1 MVGSLHWKGTLTDR
15 VGRPHHDPA
24 PPNGYTTEGDAHEP
38 PHTRARPI
46 TTTSRTRQLDSSA
59 LEYYDFAVY
68 GTAAAIVLNRI
79 FFPED
84 TAAIGILKSMV
95 VVGVAY
101 IVRPFGAMI
110 VGPLGDRYGRRFVL
124 MLTLFLMGSA
134 TFSIGCLPTYS
145 QAGILAPILLVACR
159 MLQGLSAAGEQASSI
174 SISLEH
180 AHEHQRAFTT
190 SWTLQGTQF
199 GSLLATAVFIPFAAL
214 PDEHL
219 LTWGWRVPFWLSAF
233 VVVTAWLIRRTL
245 SEPPAYLQ
253 REKLTESPLMLVFKH
268 HKRAVLT
275 IAVCAMVNTVN
286 MVFTTFALSFAT
298 KGYGLDRSTMLLV
311 PVASN
316 TLGLIAIPL
325 AAMLADRIGRKP
337 VFMTGAV
344 ASSLV
349 MFPYLGAI
357 TEGNWVG
364 IFTYGVLMHGAL
376 YSMAN
381 GVWPAFYAEMFPTRV
396 RVTGLALVPRLA
408 SQFLEASPP
417 PWRPASP
424 VLTCTM
430 RRCPPCS
437 RSPCACSWQWAR

>member
-1 MVGSLHWKGTLTDR
+1 MSRRTDA
-15 VGRPHHDPA
+15 PA
-24 PPNGYTTEGDAHEP
+24 RSPR
-38 PHTRARPI
+38 RAALASWI
-46 TTTSRTRQLDSSA
+46 GSA

-79 FFPED
+79 FFSED

-101 IVRPFGAMI
+101 VVRPFGAMI

-134 TFSIGCLPTYS
+134 TFAIGCLPTYS

-316 TLGLIAIPL
+316 TLGLVAIPL
-325 AAMLADRIGRKP
+325 AAMLADKVGRKP
-337 VFMTGAV
+337 VFITGAV

-364 IFTYGVLMHGAL
+364 IFVYGVLMHGAL

-381 GVWPAFYAEMFPTRV
+381 GVWPSFYAEMFPTRV
-396 RVTGLALVPRLA
+396 RVTGLALGTQIGFAISGGVAPAVATSLA
-408 SQFLEASPP
+408 GADLHNAVL
-417 PWRPASP
+417 PAVFTVAMC
-424 VLTCTM
+424 VLVALGALT
-430 RRCPPCS
+430 
-437 RSPCACSWQWAR
+437 AREGYKKSLAELDA

>member
-1 MVGSLHWKGTLTDR
+1 MSRRTDA
-15 VGRPHHDPA
+15 PA
-24 PPNGYTTEGDAHEP
+24 RSPR
-38 PHTRARPI
+38 RAALASWI
-46 TTTSRTRQLDSSA
+46 GSA

-101 IVRPFGAMI
+101 VVRPFGAMI

-134 TFSIGCLPTYS
+134 TFAIGCLPTYS

-233 VVVTAWLIRRTL
+233 VVITAWLIRRTL

-253 REKLTESPLMLVFKH
+253 REKLTEPPLVLVFKH

-275 IAVCAMVNTVN
+275 IAVCAMVN
-286 MVFTTFALSFAT
+286 T

-316 TLGLIAIPL
+316 TLGLVAIPL

-337 VFMTGAV
+337 VFITGAV

-364 IFTYGVLMHGAL
+364 IFVYGVLMHGAL

-381 GVWPAFYAEMFPTRV
+381 GVWPSFYAEMFPTRV
-396 RVTGLALVPRLA
+396 RVTGLALGTQIGFAISGGVAPAVATSLA
-408 SQFLEASPP
+408 GADLHNAVL
-417 PWRPASP
+417 PAAFTVAMC
-424 VLTCTM
+424 VLVVLGALT
-430 RRCPPCS
+430 
-437 RSPCACSWQWAR
+437 AREGYKKSLAELDA

>member
-1 MVGSLHWKGTLTDR
+1 MSRRTDA
-15 VGRPHHDPA
+15 PA
-24 PPNGYTTEGDAHEP
+24 RSPR
-38 PHTRARPI
+38 RAALASWI
-46 TTTSRTRQLDSSA
+46 GSA

-84 TAAIGILKSMV
+84 TPAIGILKSMV

-101 IVRPFGAMI
+101 VVRPFGAMI

-124 MLTLFLMGSA
+124 MLTLFLMGFA
-134 TFSIGCLPTYS
+134 TFAIGCLPTYS
-145 QAGILAPILLVACR
+145 EAGIIAPTLLVACR

-180 AHEHQRAFTT
+180 ANEHQRAFTT

-325 AAMLADRIGRKP
+325 AAMLAGTPREQASMAATHLLSQLGLGTMLQRRIGELSGGQAQR
-337 VFMTGAV
+337 VAIARSQVTGA
-344 ASSLV
+344 
-349 MFPYLGAI
+349 PI
-357 TEGNWVG
+357 TFADEP
-364 IFTYGVLMHGAL
+364 TGAL
-376 YSMAN
+376 DTATAQEVMN
-381 GVWPAFYAEMFPTRV
+381 LL
-396 RVTGLALVPRLA
+396 LALIPQQGKTLVIVTHDPNIA
-408 SQFLEASPP
+408 AQ
-417 PWRPASP
+417 
-424 VLTCTM
+424 
-430 RRCPPCS
+430 CS
-437 RSPCACSWQWAR
+437 RTIHLLDGQIVHDSQHPAQPRQEGTH

>member
-1 MVGSLHWKGTLTDR
+1 MSRRTDA
-15 VGRPHHDPA
+15 PA
-24 PPNGYTTEGDAHEP
+24 RSPR
-38 PHTRARPI
+38 RAALASWI
-46 TTTSRTRQLDSSA
+46 GSA

-101 IVRPFGAMI
+101 VVRPFGAMI

-124 MLTLFLMGSA
+124 MLTLFLMGFA
-134 TFSIGCLPTYS
+134 TFAIGCLPTYS
-145 QAGILAPILLVACR
+145 EAGILAPTLLVICR
-159 MLQGLSAAGEQASSI
+159 MIQGLSAAGEQASSI

-180 AHEHQRAFTT
+180 ANEHQRAFTT

-199 GSLLATAVFIPFAAL
+199 G
-214 PDEHL
+214 
-219 LTWGWRVPFWLSAF
+219 WLSAF

-337 VFMTGAV
+337 VFIIGAV
-344 ASSLV
+344 ASSLL

-357 TEGNWVG
+357 TEGNWVS
-364 IFTYGVLMHGAL
+364 IFAYGVLMHGAL

-396 RVTGLALVPRLA
+396 RVTGLALGTQIGFAISGGVAPAVATSLA
-408 SQFLEASPP
+408 GADLHNAVL
-417 PWRPASP
+417 PAVFTVAMC
-424 VLTCTM
+424 VLVALGALT
-430 RRCPPCS
+430 
-437 RSPCACSWQWAR
+437 AREGYKKSLAELDA

>member
-1 MVGSLHWKGTLTDR
+1 MSRRTDA
-15 VGRPHHDPA
+15 PA
-24 PPNGYTTEGDAHEP
+24 RSPR
-38 PHTRARPI
+38 RAALASWI
-46 TTTSRTRQLDSSA
+46 GSA

-84 TAAIGILKSMV
+84 TAAIGILKSM
-95 VVGVAY
+95 
-101 IVRPFGAMI
+101 I

-134 TFSIGCLPTYS
+134 TFAIGCLPTYS

-253 REKLTESPLMLVFKH
+253 REKLTESPLVLVFKH

-316 TLGLIAIPL
+316 TLGLVAIPL

-337 VFMTGAV
+337 VFITGAV

-364 IFTYGVLMHGAL
+364 IFVYGVLMHGAL

-396 RVTGLALVPRLA
+396 RVTGLALGTQIGFAISGGVAPAVATSLA
-408 SQFLEASPP
+408 GADLHNAVL
-417 PWRPASP
+417 PAVFTVAMC
-424 VLTCTM
+424 VLVALGALT
-430 RRCPPCS
+430 
-437 RSPCACSWQWAR
+437 AREGYKKSLTELDA